1 MKALVISGGA
11 AKGAYAGGFAQYLI
25 EEAGNKYDVFIG
37 SSTGSLLITH
47 LALGQ
52 IEKLKKVYTS
62 VTQHD
67 IFDVS
72 PFIVE
77 EKKGRLVSRIN
88 HWNIL
93 WQFIKRK
100 KTFGESRALKNLL
113 RNTLTEEEFNQA
125 QALPVKLAVTVSNL
139 TLNKVEYKYL
149 SDYAYDDFIDWVWYS
164 CNLVPFMSL
173 ESKYGYEYGD
183 GGFGNLIPVQEAVAN
198 GATEIDVIVLS
209 PRHWT
214 RHKDD
219 SHNAFDVLL
228 NAFDFMLDQIR
239 QDDLF
244 IGHMESI
251 YNDIQVRF
259 HHTPHLLT
267 DNSFIFD
274 PKEMAEW
281 WDLGFETARKILG
294 VQP

>member
-25 EEAGNKYDVFIG
+25 EEAGRQYDVFIG

-47 LALGQ
+47 LALGE
-52 IEKLKKVYTS
+52 IDKLKRVYTS

-77 EKKGRLVSRIN
+77 EKDGRLVSRIN

-113 RNTLTEEEFNQA
+113 RKTLTEEEFNRA

-149 SDYAYDDFIDWVWYS
+149 SDYAYDDFLDWVWYS

-209 PRHWT
+209 PRHWA
-214 RHKDD
+214 RHKED

-259 HHTPHLLT
+259 HHTPYLLT

-274 PKEMAEW
+274 PIKMAEW
-281 WDLGFETARKILG
+281 WDLGFETAKRKLS